1 MSLRDWN
8 MKLKLLRPT
17 RAKLRLSIKSRVT
30 NTNGRFCF
38 TTRLNGG
45 AHGTSYYTILISVE
59 RFESQMNLR
68 CYSITCRSTIWRRA
82 RCRSSSKLCVAFQT
96 LARREM
102 RSLQQPSATNAYT
115 NTTDTGEKYIPMKDT
130 PAREWS
136 PTSMSEPSIPG
147 TGSLAEL
154 LGGSL
159 RHEP

>member
-68 CYSITCRSTIWRRA
+68 CYSITCRSTIWRELAADLPRSYASLSKHSRGA
-82 RCRSSSKLCVAFQT
+82 RCALYSSRLPRTPTRIQRI
-96 LARREM
+96 LARNIF
-102 RSLQQPSATNAYT
+102 Q
-115 NTTDTGEKYIPMKDT
+115 
-130 PAREWS
+130 
-136 PTSMSEPSIPG
+136 
-147 TGSLAEL
+147 
-154 LGGSL
+154 
-159 RHEP
+159 